1 MNLDLEILNNTNKSN
16 LEIHKKSIH
25 HNQLEL
31 ILGTWDWLTIW
42 KPVSVIHYIKML
54 KEKIKMWLCS
64 KYRKIISQNSIPIQD
79 KKKIEKVLSN
89 LGINDN
95 FLNLIKVVCQK
106 PQNATVVNIFKDET
120 LSALPSKDQVQSKD
134 THPHQFCSILSW
146 CSILCNK
153 ARKKNKKH
161 NGWKGKSKITSIHRW
176 YDYTFS
182 KFEAST
188 EQVWEQIGEFI
199 KAAEYKVKTQSQLNS
214 CLLVTNNWKM
224 KSRKWYHIQ
233 QH

>member
-1 MNLDLEILNNTNKSN
+1 MSAKNL
-16 LEIHKKSIH
+16 
-25 HNQLEL
+25 
-31 ILGTWDWLTIW
+31 
-42 KPVSVIHYIKML
+42 KML
-54 KEKIKMWLCS
+54 QLLTYLRMKHWVLCPPKIRYKV
-64 KYRKIISQNSIPIQD
+64 RIHIPISSVQYWVG
-79 KKKIEKVLSN
+79 VLS
-89 LGINDN
+89 
-95 FLNLIKVVCQK
+95 C
-106 PQNATVVNIFKDET
+106 ATRQE
-120 LSALPSKDQVQSKD
+120 
-134 THPHQFCSILSW
+134 
-146 CSILCNK
+146 
-153 ARKKNKKH
+153 KKNKKH

>member
-16 LEIHKKSIH
+16 LEIHKKPIH

-42 KPVSVIHYIKML
+42 KPVSIIHYIKIL

-134 THPHQFCSILSW
+134 IHPYQFCSILSW

-153 ARKKNKKH
+153 ARKKKK
-161 NGWKGKSKITSIHRW
+161 NITDKKGK
-176 YDYTFS
+176 
-182 KFEAST
+182 
-188 EQVWEQIGEFI
+188 
-199 KAAEYKVKTQSQLNS
+199 VK
-214 CLLVTNNWKM
+214 
-224 KSRKWYHIQ
+224 
-233 QH
+233 